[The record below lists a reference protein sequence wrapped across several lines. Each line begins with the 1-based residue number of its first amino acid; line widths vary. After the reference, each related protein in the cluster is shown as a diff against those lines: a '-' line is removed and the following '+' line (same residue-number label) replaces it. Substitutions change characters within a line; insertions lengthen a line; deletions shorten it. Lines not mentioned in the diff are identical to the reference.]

1 MRDKIF
7 ISYSHK
13 DIEYL
18 KRLQTHLV
26 PFEYDNKIEF
36 WDDTRINSGNQWRAE
51 IDKAIQETVVAI
63 LLITPDFLASRFITE
78 NELTPLIDACQAG
91 KAKLI
96 PVIIKH
102 SVFLNLEKLCQFQ
115 SINDPN
121 EPLYGLSPI
130 EQDKLWVKV
139 AVHARMYYE
148 EMMKKE
154 DVQES
159 LDEWLKELC
168 KQSRFLHKNDLGQ
181 YYGIVKEKRDNV
193 PPEYRCYRLNKLVHT
208 DTEPIEGES
217 HWIFYRAN
225 QFKDLSKNDK
235 ILFSIYSVSE
245 LKNWPDG
252 LENARNIYPFELF
265 LLKDLKKRR

>member
-13 DIEYL
+13 DCEYL
-18 KRLQTHLV
+18 KRLETHLM
-26 PFEYDNKIEF
+26 PFEYDNKIQF
-36 WDDTRINSGNQWRAE
+36 WDDTRINSGNQWRKE
-51 IDKAIQETVVAI
+51 LDKAIQETVVAI

-78 NELTPLIDACQAG
+78 NELTPLIDAC
-91 KAKLI
+91 KAEEVKLI

-148 EMMKKE
+148 DMMKKE
-154 DVQES
+154 DAQES
-159 LDEWLKELC
+159 LDEWLKEVC
-168 KQSRFLHKNDLGQ
+168 KRSRFLKDNELGQ

-193 PPEYRCYRLNKLVHT
+193 PAEFRCYRLNKLVHM
-208 DTEPIEGES
+208 DEEPVAGES

-225 QFKDLSKNDK
+225 QFQDLSKHDE
-235 ILFSIYSVSE
+235 ILFSINSVSE

-252 LENARNIYPFELF
+252 LKNARNIYPSELF